1 MVQTLTEDRL
11 AGSEGVVL
19 LKMTS
24 YRFQLFD
31 QDIVE
36 SSRFEGVSWLYH
48 AAIDDRITVPSIHVT
63 MILLR

>member
-19 LKMTS
+19 LKMTFS
-24 YRFQLFD
+24 RFQLFD

-36 SSRFEGVSWLYH
+36 SSRFEGVSWSYMQ
-48 AAIDDRITVPSIHVT
+48 A
-63 MILLR
+63 